1 MSTLITE
8 TLIVPVAKSDLLKR
22 VFLTCTTKHFL
33 LSYLFVQQFAT
44 DLLQGKADLI
54 FIQCFGKACVCL
66 YIGAVRE
73 WLHPDTVNSLLVM
86 FAHVAYCVQHYMFER
101 I

>member
-22 VFLTCTTKHFL
+22 GFLTCTTKHFL

-54 FIQCFGKACVCL
+54 FIQCFGKDSDSD
-66 YIGAVRE
+66 R
-73 WLHPDTVNSLLVM
+73 LHM
-86 FAHVAYCVQHYMFER
+86 
-101 I
+101 